1 MGAIVE
7 VPESDRAALAV
18 VSLVLSDR
26 LQMDLRETQ
35 GLAYSIG
42 ASLAT
47 LGADRG
53 LLLVGMGTAPD
64 NVEKAEAEIHRV
76 ARELR
81 AGPIESDEIQR
92 IVAARVGRIL
102 MRRLP
107 TQNQAMYD
115 GLSLFRGRPTG
126 GNLEFLEALSKVTPE
141 QVAEAAKRYVD
152 PDLWAVAIVR

>member
-1 MGAIVE
+1 M
-7 VPESDRAALAV
+7 PESDRAALATA
-18 VSLVLSDR
+18 SLVLSDR

-47 LGADRG
+47 LGEDRG
-53 LLLVGMGTAPD
+53 LLSVAMGTAPD
-64 NVEKAEAEIHRV
+64 NVEKAEAEIRRV
-76 ARELR
+76 ASELR

-92 IVAARVGRIL
+92 VVAARVGRIL

-115 GLSLFRGRPTG
+115 GLQLFYGRPTG
-126 GNLEFLEALSKVTPE
+126 GNLEFLEAISTVTPE
-141 QVAEAAKRYVD
+141 QVADAAKRYID
-152 PDLWAVAIVR
+152 PDRWVVAIIR